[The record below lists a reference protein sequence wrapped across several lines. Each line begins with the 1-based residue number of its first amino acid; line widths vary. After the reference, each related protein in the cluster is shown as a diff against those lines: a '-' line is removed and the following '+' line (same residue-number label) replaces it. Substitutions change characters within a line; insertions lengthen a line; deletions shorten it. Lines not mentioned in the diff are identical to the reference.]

1 MKVVFFD
8 VDKITR
14 EYLDSKQICAGDV
27 VMLEESMEN
36 ITPAQYETVK
46 DAEIISVFVHTSL
59 KMNKETLDR
68 YPKLK
73 LIATRSTGFDHI
85 DLSYCKERGIEV
97 VNVPKYGEA
106 TVAEFTFGALLELS
120 RNISQ
125 SRADMKNN
133 RVRMNEY
140 IGFDLYGHTMGI
152 IGTGAIGRH
161 TAKLARGFGMEVLAY
176 DLYPN
181 EEFQRIYNIHYVTLD
196 ELYKNADIISLHA
209 PATKENYHMLN
220 DEAFK
225 KMKDGVIVLNTARG
239 SLIDPEALFRALAGG
254 KVKGA
259 ALDVL
264 ENEDFII
271 HDDIILK
278 QDQQVP
284 MDFAMHTI
292 ANAKLMQLPNV
303 LITPHIA
310 FNSVDAVHR
319 ILDMTLK
326 NINLFC
332 DGRVQN
338 SVLRRNA

>member
-14 EYLDSKQICAGDV
+14 DYLKNQPICNGDV

-36 ITPAQYETVK
+36 ITPEQYEKIK
-46 DAEIISVFVHTSL
+46 DAEVISVFVHTAL
-59 KMNKETLDR
+59 KMNKESLDK
-68 YPKLK
+68 YAKLK
-73 LIATRSTGFDHI
+73 LIATRSTGYDHI
-85 DLSYCKERGIEV
+85 DLKYCRERNIEV

-106 TVAEFTFGALLELS
+106 TVAEFAFGVLLELS
-120 RNISQ
+120 RHIIQ
-125 SRADMKNN
+125 ARTDMKNN
-133 RVRMNEY
+133 YVRMNEY
-140 IGFDLYGHTMGI
+140 IGFDLYGHTIGI

-161 TAKLARGFGMEVLAY
+161 VAKLARGFGMEVLAY

-181 EEFQRIYNIHYVTLD
+181 EEFKRIYNINYVSLD
-196 ELYKNADIISLHA
+196 ELYKNSDVITLHA

-220 DEAFK
+220 DDAFK
-225 KMKDGVIVLNTARG
+225 KMKDGVIVINTARG
-239 SLIDPEALFRALAGG
+239 SLIDPEALYRALASG

-259 ALDVL
+259 GLDVL

-278 QDQQVP
+278 QDTSIS

-292 ANAKLMQLPNV
+292 TNAKLMQMRNV
-303 LITPHIA
+303 IITPHIA

-319 ILDMTLK
+319 ILNMTIA
-326 NINLFC
+326 NINYFC
-332 DGRVQN
+332 DGKVQN
-338 SVLRRNA
+338 SVLKK

>member
-14 EYLDSKQICAGDV
+14 DYLKNQPICNGDV

-36 ITPAQYETVK
+36 ITPEQYEKVK
-46 DAEIISVFVHTSL
+46 DAEVISVFVHTAL
-59 KMNKETLDR
+59 KMNKESLDK
-68 YPKLK
+68 YAKLK
-73 LIATRSTGFDHI
+73 LIATRSTGYDHI
-85 DLSYCKERGIEV
+85 DLKYCRERNIEV

-106 TVAEFTFGALLELS
+106 TVAEFAFGVLLELS
-120 RNISQ
+120 RHIIQ
-125 SRADMKNN
+125 ARTDMKNN
-133 RVRMNEY
+133 YVRMNEY
-140 IGFDLYGHTMGI
+140 IGFDLYGHTIGI

-161 TAKLARGFGMEVLAY
+161 VAKLARGFGMEVLAY

-181 EEFQRIYNIHYVTLD
+181 EEFKRIYNINYVSLD
-196 ELYKNADIISLHA
+196 ELYKNSDVITLHA

-220 DEAFK
+220 DDAFK
-225 KMKDGVIVLNTARG
+225 KMKDGVIILNTARG
-239 SLIDPEALFRALAGG
+239 SLIDPEALYRALAGG

-259 ALDVL
+259 GLDVL

-278 QDQQVP
+278 QDTSIS

-292 ANAKLMQLPNV
+292 TNAKLMQMRNV
-303 LITPHIA
+303 IITPHIA

-319 ILDMTLK
+319 ILNMTIA
-326 NINLFC
+326 NINYFC
-332 DGRVQN
+332 DGKVQN
-338 SVLRRNA
+338 SVLKK